1 LLDRL
6 VIGDLSRFFLFILGG
21 FSTLFLII
29 TLFQLLDSIT
39 RNRIEWTVVANYL
52 FFLLPMTINY
62 VAPMAILV
70 AVMVTFGIL
79 QKTSQ
84 VVALK
89 ASGQSIY
96 RMALPAL
103 LAAVLLSGVVFF
115 NQDYILPFANRR
127 QNKLRYLIRKGQEPP
142 QTFFQTKNQWI
153 FGLESRIYNYE
164 EFNPSNNS
172 FARFTMLD
180 LEREPF
186 QIKRRIYARRAWWDE
201 SAQQWVLEQGWERQF
216 NGEMT
221 VAYTAF
227 DQQRISLSERPEYF
241 KKDSWGSNSMT
252 FAELQRKIADLQQ
265 SGFDVLDLKIALH
278 GKVAFPLTCLVMVLV
293 GLPFSFSVGKR
304 GALYGVAIGIGIGLT
319 YWGLLGLFEQM
330 GRYEMLP
337 PLLAAWGPNM
347 LFGAGGV
354 YLFLTSRT

>member
-1 LLDRL
+1 LIDRL
-6 VIGDLSRFFLFILGG
+6 VLSDLSRFFLFILGG
-21 FSTLFLII
+21 FSALFLII

-39 RNRIEWTVVANYL
+39 RNRIEWSVVVNYL
-52 FFLLPMTINY
+52 FFLIPMTVNY
-62 VAPMAILV
+62 LTPVAALV

-96 RMALPAL
+96 R
-103 LAAVLLSGVVFF
+103 LAAPAVIASILLSGVVFL
-115 NQDYILPFANRR
+115 NQDYVLPFANRR

-153 FGLESRIYNYE
+153 FGLESRIFNYE
-164 EFNPSNNS
+164 EFNPTTNS
-172 FARFTMLD
+172 FARLTVLD
-180 LEREPF
+180 LSKAPF
-186 QIKRRIYARRAWWDE
+186 GIKRRIYARRASWDAA
-201 SAQQWVLEQGWERQF
+201 SNQWVLEGGWEREF
-216 NGEMT
+216 EGEKT
-221 VAYTAF
+221 LAYTAF
-227 DQQRISLSERPEYF
+227 DERRVALAEHPDYF
-241 KKDSWGSNSMT
+241 KKDSIGSNSLT
-252 FAELQRKIADLQQ
+252 FAELQRRIVDLQQ

-304 GALYGVAIGIGIGLT
+304 GALYGVAIGLAIGLT
-319 YWGLLGLFEQM
+319 YWGLQGLFEQM

-347 LFGAGGV
+347 LFSAGGI